1 MVTVG
6 CFLDTSIDIPQR
18 LFVFLE
24 SGQGEPENMV
34 EASVSGGDLESL
46 SKPAI
51 SLRVPPTDAVEVR
64 EIHVGSS
71 DPATTLGFRS
81 SSGWPASVSRC

>member
-1 MVTVG
+1 MATVG
-6 CFLDTSIDIPQR
+6 RFLDASIDIPQR

-24 SGQGEPENMV
+24 SDQGEPESMV
-34 EASVSGGDLESL
+34 EASVSGDDLEPL

-64 EIHVGSS
+64 EIHVGSG
-71 DPATTLGFRS
+71 DPATTFGSRS